1 MAVGNR
7 DPRDVS
13 TILRVLFFRAVYFH
27 FKTGDGTGDGFEKFL
42 SLSEEKFLLI
52 TFGFSVVMT

>member
-13 TILRVLFFRAVYFH
+13 TILRVLFFREVSFQ
-27 FKTGDGTGDGFEKFL
+27 FKKWTEPWTDFNIPRYLNEMK
-42 SLSEEKFLLI
+42 ER
-52 TFGFSVVMT
+52 

>member
-13 TILRVLFFRAVYFH
+13 TILRVLFFIGVSFH
-27 FKTGDGTGDGFEKFL
+27 FKTGDRIGDGFEINVHV
-42 SLSEEKFLLI
+42 SESSFIVQISQIL
-52 TFGFSVVMT
+52 